1 MEEVMFAGTWRSS
14 SRFSGS
20 RLVLPLF
27 LVAPASCSGE
37 TQRPIGS
44 DHASTTQ
51 VQESPAAGNAVLH
64 WNAIANQLMVD
75 PGPILDA
82 RAFAIFSAAIHDA
95 VNGVERRYA
104 AYTVELSARGASL
117 DAAVAAAAREV
128 LMTFSPSQREKI
140 ETAYVAALA
149 AIPDGPARDKGVS
162 VGVRAARGNIE
173 RRAAD
178 GIVVGPWP
186 PQSGPITQ
194 PIYVPTGQPGNYA
207 FTPPFDAPPLGPAAL
222 FPGLGR
228 FAPVAVDGT
237 RHRLPGPDA
246 LASEAY
252 AADVNRVRSIGG
264 RKSSIR
270 TPDQGATAFFW
281 FEDFPIWNQIA
292 HRVLTQKGVDPWV
305 AARTLALMHFA
316 IADAGIACFEAKYR
330 FAFWRPI
337 TAIRRADEDG
347 NAATEADRQW
357 RPLLWTSPE
366 VFPPTFFTPPIPDYP
381 SAAAVVSAAAA
392 AVLTST
398 FGDGQ
403 EFEATS
409 TTLPGVT
416 RRFDSFAQAAEE
428 NGMSRVYGGIH
439 FLKAVG
445 DGARLGRGIGREV
458 SELLPPVDR

>member
-1 MEEVMFAGTWRSS
+1 
-14 SRFSGS
+14 
-20 RLVLPLF
+20 
-27 LVAPASCSGE
+27 
-37 TQRPIGS
+37 
-44 DHASTTQ
+44 
-51 VQESPAAGNAVLH
+51 VQDSPAAGNAVLH

-128 LMTFSPSQREKI
+128 LVTFSPSQREKI

-149 AIPDGPARDKGVS
+149 AIPDGPARDKGIR
-162 VGVRAARGNIE
+162 VGVRTARENIE

-186 PQSGPITQ
+186 PQSGPITE
-194 PIYVPTGQPGNYA
+194 PIYVPTGEPGNYA
-207 FTPPFDAPPLGPAAL
+207 FTPPFDAPPLGPVAL

-237 RHRLPGPDA
+237 KHRLPGPDA

-264 RKSSIR
+264 LKSTAR

-337 TAIRRADEDG
+337 TAIRRADED
-347 NAATEADRQW
+347 NNPRTEPDRLW
-357 RPLLWTSPE
+357 LPLLSSAPE
-366 VFPPTFFTPPIPDYP
+366 GPPTFFTPPIPEYP
-381 SAAAVVSAAAA
+381 SAAATISDAAAGILQ
-392 AVLTST
+392 AVVGDEHTFDLTSP
-398 FGDGQ
+398 
-403 EFEATS
+403 
-409 TTLPGVT
+409 TLPGVT
-416 RRFDSFAQAAEE
+416 RHFTSLAQAAEE
-428 NGMSRVYGGIH
+428 AGMSRVYGGIH
-439 FLKAVG
+439 FLRAVK
-445 DGARLGRGIGREV
+445 DGARLGRGVAREV
-458 SELLPPVDR
+458 IRLLPEVRP